1 MRENAISRKKADK
14 LVSYKNI
21 FWENFSRKERKI
33 LKTEKLAT
41 LTEEEEVPRK

>member
-14 LVSYKNI
+14 LVSYGNN
-21 FWENFSRKERKI
+21 FWENFLRKQMKI

-41 LTEEEEVPRK
+41 LAEEEEVPRK